1 MGNEMGNNNTSGL
14 KDEENTTVEACKT
27 SLVDTTHVN
36 DTKEEH
42 QLVPEVEGKDFHEK
56 VANLACGDPVRIGD
70 RCVKNQTSSLE
81 EHENT
86 EVHPLGETPKVIVV
100 STEAGERDSK
110 LQSDTSLNNDP
121 GHGKPIEKNMEETDL
136 QGTMQYQLEKQDS
149 LKKEDEEDGTISTS
163 DDLEPKENV
172 TVEACQTSLLDNT
185 QENDTNEE
193 NQIGA
198 EVEENDFHE
207 KVAYL
212 ATNDQKM
219 TEDPCNENQTSSTKE
234 QEDTEVHPLG
244 ELPQVTMESNEVR
257 EEDGEVQP
265 VTLSSDSG
273 HEEPIEQKKKGTDIQ
288 AGTMQY
294 HLDKQDC
301 LKKEDEEDGS
311 ISASHAL
318 EAIEYK
324 SFESNQQ
331 ELVTIHADQSVEVGS
346 ESLPG
351 SKDCLGP
358 SFTSDLEAN
367 GDVLDT
373 ETFKNMEESADT
385 GTDPALERWDALSL
399 EQKACEGLLKSSEE
413 QFETKDLEEVENGFT
428 NITQIA
434 SYDLL
439 GLENNCNMELPT
451 EVNLIDS
458 SKSEPEAFL
467 VSNSQLEVPQP
478 KEKCI
483 ILKEEIRLTG
493 KELENGEKKH
503 YTNQIQPSLQ
513 SGMESEPDCDKS
525 SEPQFESTMVEPT
538 HEKSETVSVISPLS
552 NKVVEDDNLVLMRLN
567 NQHEA
572 SEDQCYQESER
583 KLEVVLALGIISP
596 ELTIPHFS
604 HKEEELVGKRT
615 VQEREDNMEP
625 LLASE
630 MEETEG
636 TEQDCLPPEKDTVF
650 GNETVQSINDSIP
663 EVKQE
668 NSGEFLATENP
679 TIDFTSWI
687 AEALVSMNNLEAEM
701 LSQQVTQHNEPHQAE
716 AAAAAES
723 KTLVEVETSS
733 VSVSSGSETLEN
745 VGRSST
751 VSTESDPDNLN
762 IVHAQIQKSPSFSLD
777 LQNEARTEESD
788 STPLLYQDK
797 AEIESSASQGEKV
810 ITLER
815 SESEESK
822 TPFLGFL
829 KEEEETHVVVVAQN
843 KHENHSPSKNSKRN
857 LCDSVT
863 GKAAPTSS
871 KGKEKRRN
879 RASLFSNC
887 LCCATVIN

>member
-27 SLVDTTHVN
+27 SLVDTTHEN

-56 VANLACGDPVRIGD
+56 VANLACDDPERIGD
-70 RCVKNQTSSLE
+70 PCVENQTSSLE

-86 EVHPLGETPKVIVV
+86 EVHPLGETPKFTME

-110 LQSDTSLNNDP
+110 LQSDTSLNNP
-121 GHGKPIEKNMEETDL
+121 GQGKPIEKNMEETDL
-136 QGTMQYQLEKQDS
+136 QGTMQYQIEKQDS
-149 LKKEDEEDGTISTS
+149 FNKEDEEDGTISTS
-163 DDLEPKENV
+163 DDLEPKENI
-172 TVEACQTSLLDNT
+172 TVEACQTSLLGST
-185 QENDTNEE
+185 EENDTNEE

-198 EVEENDFHE
+198 EVEGNDFHE

-212 ATNDQKM
+212 ATDDRK
-219 TEDPCNENQTSSTKE
+219 TIEDSCIENQTSRTKE

-244 ELPQVTMESNEVR
+244 ELPQVTMESTEVWK
-257 EEDGEVQP
+257 EDDEVQP
-265 VTLSSDSG
+265 VTLLSDSG
-273 HEEPIEQKKKGTDIQ
+273 HEEPIDQKKKENDIQ
-288 AGTMQY
+288 AGNMQY
-294 HLDKQDC
+294 QLDKQDC
-301 LKKEDEEDGS
+301 LKKEDEEDGT
-311 ISASHAL
+311 ISTSHAL
-318 EAIEYK
+318 EAKESK
-324 SFESNQQ
+324 CVESNQQ
-331 ELVTIHADQSVEVGS
+331 ELVTIHDDQSLEVGS
-346 ESLPG
+346 GSLPG

-358 SFTSDLEAN
+358 SFTSEAN

-373 ETFKNMEESADT
+373 ETLKNMEESADSS
-385 GTDPALERWDALSL
+385 TDPALERGDALAL
-399 EQKACEGLLKSSEE
+399 EQKACEELLKSSEE
-413 QFETKDLEEVENGFT
+413 QFETKDQEEVENGFT

-434 SYDLL
+434 SYDLV
-439 GLENNCNMELPT
+439 GLVNNCNVELPT

-458 SKSEPEAFL
+458 PKSEPEAFL
-467 VSNSQLEVPQP
+467 VSNSHLEVPEP
-478 KEKCI
+478 KDKCI
-483 ILKEEIRLTG
+483 ILKEEIRITG

-538 HEKSETVSVISPLS
+538 HERSETVSVISPLS

-583 KLEVVLALGIISP
+583 KLEVVLELGIISP

-615 VQEREDNMEP
+615 VQEREDNTEP
-625 LLASE
+625 LLANE
-630 MEETEG
+630 MEETER
-636 TEQDCLPPEKDTVF
+636 TEQDCMPPEEDTVF
-650 GNETVQSINDSIP
+650 GNETAQSINDSIP

-668 NSGEFLATENP
+668 NSGEFFATENP

-701 LSQQVTQHNEPHQAE
+701 LGQQVTQHNEAHQAE
-716 AAAAAES
+716 AAAAES
-723 KTLVEVETSS
+723 KTLAEVETSS

-762 IVHAQIQKSPSFSLD
+762 IVHIQIQKSPSFSLD

-857 LCDSVT
+857 LRDSVT